1 MKMIISKGYQILL
14 FCKGWAIGSIACTGK
29 EEIEINIEDYNGFKF
44 IRYVVNEQLV
54 QFIIDDYKFEKI
66 GGDR

>member
-1 MKMIISKGYQILL
+1 MKMIISVGYQMLL

-29 EEIEINIEDYNGFKF
+29 QDITIDVEDYNGLKF
-44 IRYVVNEQLV
+44 IRYIVNEQLI

-66 GGDR
+66 GRE

>member
-1 MKMIISKGYQILL
+1 MKMNISRGYQMIL

-29 EEIEINIEDYNGFKF
+29 EDITIDVEDYNGFKF
-44 IRYVVNEQLV
+44 IRYIVNEQLI

-66 GGDR
+66 GRE